1 MNKILF
7 LVGPH
12 ACGKTYSSTKYV
24 EARDD
29 VKMIDTGPIMRKLH
43 KDNAHGISM
52 GDWIKK
58 LEFEY
63 GKDITSKLILN
74 EIEKVIIN
82 SNCNN
87 FIIIGFRSIEGIFYV
102 IEHLN
107 LTDYEILYIDA
118 PNELLYENF
127 LKREREK
134 ISFREFKDYLDKELD
149 SGLGKIK
156 NEALLGSALVDYYYR
171 NSNNDSFE
179 YKIDNYFKNKRI
191 KRLRRE

>member
-1 MNKILF
+1 MNKVLF

-24 EARDD
+24 EKRDD
-29 VKMIDTGPIMRKLH
+29 VEMIDTGPIMRKLH
-43 KDNAHGISM
+43 KDNAPEISM
-52 GDWIKK
+52 VDWVKK
-58 LEFEY
+58 IEFEY

-107 LTDYEILYIDA
+107 LTDYGILYIDA
-118 PNELLYENF
+118 PDELLYENF
-127 LKREREK
+127 LKREKKE
-134 ISFREFKDYLDKELD
+134 ISFREFKDYLVEEFN
-149 SGLGKIK
+149 SGLRKIK
-156 NEALLGSALVDYYYR
+156 DEALLEDALVDYYYR
-171 NSNNDSFE
+171 NSNSDIFE
-179 YKIDNYFKNKRI
+179 CKIDNYFTNK
-191 KRLRRE
+191 KVKKLRRK

>member
-1 MNKILF
+1 MNKVLF

-12 ACGKTYSSTKYV
+12 ACGKNYSSTKYV
-24 EARDD
+24 EKRDD
-29 VKMIDTGPIMRKLH
+29 VEMIDTGPIMRKLH
-43 KDNAHGISM
+43 KDNAPEISM

-58 LEFEY
+58 IEFEY

-107 LTDYEILYIDA
+107 LTDYGILYIDA
-118 PNELLYENF
+118 PDELLYENF
-127 LKREREK
+127 LKREKKE
-134 ISFREFKDYLDKELD
+134 ISFREFKDYLVEEFN
-149 SGLGKIK
+149 SGLRKIK
-156 NEALLGSALVDYYYR
+156 DEALLEDALVDYYYR
-171 NSNNDSFE
+171 NSNSDIFE
-179 YKIDNYFKNKRI
+179 CKIDNYFTNK
-191 KRLRRE
+191 KVKKLRRK